1 MTKRNIECHLSTC
14 KHVNSKRTVDQ
25 NSAMHLYFAHVA
37 QELNLAGLP
46 VKATLAHYKVDIDW
60 DERSVKELIWRPIQQ
75 ALLGIKS
82 TTELKKTQDIERIY
96 DHINRF
102 LSENFGLHVPFPN
115 DPTKHEEK
123 QYLTST
129 KDIPYNNNYEKTA
142 FED

>member
-1 MTKRNIECHLSTC
+1 
-14 KHVNSKRTVDQ
+14 
-25 NSAMHLYFAHVA
+25 MHLYFAHVA

-75 ALLGIKS
+75 ALLGVKS

-102 LSENFGLHVPFPN
+102 LSENFGLHIPFPN
-115 DPTKHEEK
+115 DPTKNEEK
-123 QYLTST
+123 QYLTT
-129 KDIPYNNNYEKTA
+129 KPAAYPSETFTKTE
-142 FED
+142 FD